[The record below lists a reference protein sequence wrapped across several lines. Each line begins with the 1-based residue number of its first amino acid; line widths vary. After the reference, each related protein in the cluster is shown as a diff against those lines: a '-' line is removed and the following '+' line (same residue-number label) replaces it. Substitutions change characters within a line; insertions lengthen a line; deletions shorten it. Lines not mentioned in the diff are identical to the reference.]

1 MFDDLID
8 PDPPRPGLDTFAS
21 VSERARRIRR
31 RRDATRV
38 LGLGA
43 VAGLLVGSLAFVID
57 GDPDQQSEIAGS
69 LDTGADVVVDLG
81 ELVSPT
87 TPPEPE
93 TSATEPATATAESP
107 ATEPAAATTVA
118 PAATGSSP
126 VEHTTTTTT
135 MALPI
140 EPIPFLAVGDQ
151 VMLGAAGALTER
163 GMAVDAVESR
173 QMIDVI
179 PLFELLRDR
188 QLFGNAVVVHLGT
201 NGSFSQNTL
210 DSFLATMNDVSN
222 VIILTIRADRS
233 WTAENNA
240 MLRAA
245 DLEGD
250 NKILL
255 DWEALSAECPGQCF
269 YSDGIHLRPEGQQY
283 YANLISDILGI

>member
-1 MFDDLID
+1 MFNDLID
-8 PDPPRPGLDTFAS
+8 PDPPRPGLETLAS
-21 VSERARRIRR
+21 VSERARRMRR

-69 LDTGADVVVDLG
+69 LDTGADAVVDLG

-87 TPPEPE
+87 TPVETGTATTAPSTA
-93 TSATEPATATAESP
+93 TSAPAT
-107 ATEPAAATTVA
+107 V
-118 PAATGSSP
+118 GSLP
-126 VEHTTTTTT
+126 VEQTTTTTLP
-135 MALPI
+135 LPI

-210 DSFLATMNDVSN
+210 DSFLATMNDVPN
-222 VIILTIRADRS
+222 VIIMTVRADRS

-269 YSDGIHLRPEGQQY
+269 YNDGIHLRPEGQQY